1 MRIFKL
7 RSMKTINLFA
17 LLTALLFSST
27 IWAED
32 YSVGTEN
39 ELRSALT
46 DGANIQLTTDIQL
59 NEKLVIDGKNI
70 TNPIFSG
77 TTISSN
83 KTDIVSKDG
92 KVSFKSTYGP
102 VTLTGGDASNL
113 FLVNENLL
121 YWPTEDCT
129 IQSFRAYFHV
139 DLGPNSENP
148 VKAFHMN
155 LGDDATS
162 IQDLQLT
169 INNSGFT
176 IHNDS
181 DAWYDLQGRR
191 IAKPANGQLPKG
203 IYIHGGKAVVV
214 K

>member
-17 LLTALLFSST
+17 LLTALLFSAT
-27 IWAED
+27 ICAED

-39 ELRSALT
+39 ELRNAIT

-59 NEKLVIDGKNI
+59 NEKLVIDGENI

-83 KTDIVSKDG
+83 KTDIVRKDG

-162 IQDLQLT
+162 I
-169 INNSGFT
+169 
-176 IHNDS
+176 HN
-181 DAWYDLQGRR
+181 
-191 IAKPANGQLPKG
+191 
-203 IYIHGGKAVVV
+203 
-214 K
+214 